1 MYHCMQYEDYFTH
14 SIVSNLPIQLV
25 MFIIPAHG
33 LRSIHLL
40 IFNQRTELPYPSML
54 FLTPYTRS
62 RNKNQHFV
70 FAKYLA
76 SWNIF
81 LPCRKR
87 HMYYKKFENSELSDF
102 EYFTKKMFRKS
113 AFCGLA
119 PDPFMMVTLFSNR
132 MEYID
137 LI

>member
-1 MYHCMQYEDYFTH
+1 MTWEGGIPTIE
-14 SIVSNLPIQLV
+14 IVKEKNDARKRVKEKLV
-25 MFIIPAHG
+25 MFIITAHG

-76 SWNIF
+76 S
-81 LPCRKR
+81 
-87 HMYYKKFENSELSDF
+87 
-102 EYFTKKMFRKS
+102 
-113 AFCGLA
+113 
-119 PDPFMMVTLFSNR
+119 
-132 MEYID
+132 
-137 LI
+137 